1 MAITFDPAKNATN
14 IATRGLSSERVA
26 EFGWSEALLVDDNR
40 RDYGERRV
48 RVFALLDGRL
58 HIAVITP
65 RGEDVRVISLRRA
78 SQKET
83 NLYEAEKGR
92 SRRTP

>member
-1 MAITFDPAKNATN
+1 MLAWAATADNVDVPPAVVAGCAPFDPAKNATN
-14 IATRGLSSERVA
+14 IATRGLSFERVA
-26 EFGWSEALLVDDNR
+26 EFDWSEALLVDDNR

-65 RGEDVRVISLRRA
+65 RGGICVSSA
-78 SQKET
+78 
-83 NLYEAEKGR
+83 
-92 SRRTP
+92 